1 MSKPFIP
8 IFTPGNH
15 TSMAGDDLSFS
26 ESDLAA
32 TVAAYDPALH
42 EAPLV
47 IGHPKHDDPAY
58 GWVKSLNIV
67 ADGIEAIP
75 HQVNADFA
83 EMYADGAVKKVSASF
98 YPPNSAANPVPGV
111 YYLRHVAFL
120 GAQPPAIKG
129 LRPAEFAEE
138 ADDCITIE
146 FSEQSEPAEQV
157 ATDPETTSDSKT
169 TPDSK
174 PKQEE
179 TTVSPEE
186 AAALEAKNK
195 ELETQLDKERADR
208 AKADA
213 ERNHEK
219 NVAFAENLAAETR
232 IGKDDVPV
240 VAAALDVLQNN
251 AEVNFGEGDDAKPLH
266 QAFSD
271 ALAAMPTRVEFSEQ
285 ATKEKAP
292 KDGDQEDSDDSVQYA
307 ENMPKESIEM
317 DKKIRAYM
325 KKHSVD
331 YVTAAHAVNNK

>member
-1 MSKPFIP
+1 MPKPYIP
-8 IFTPGNH
+8 IFTPGKH

-58 GWVKSLNIV
+58 GWVKSLAVV
-67 ADGIEAIP
+67 ADGIEATP

-83 EMYADGAVKKVSASF
+83 EMYESGAIKKVSASF
-98 YPPNSAANPVPGV
+98 YPPNSPSNPVPGV
-111 YYLRHVAFL
+111 YYLRHVGFL

-129 LRPAEFAEE
+129 LRPADFAEDADD

-146 FSEQSEPAEQV
+146 FSEISEP
-157 ATDPETTSDSKT
+157 PETQTDE
-169 TPDSK
+169 D
-174 PKQEE
+174 
-179 TTVSPEE
+179 TTVTPEE

-195 ELETQLDKERADR
+195 ELEKQLSDERAAR

-213 ERNHEK
+213 DRNHEK
-219 NVAFAENLAAETR
+219 NVAFAEKLADETR

-240 VAAALDVLQNN
+240 IAAALDVLQSN
-251 AEVNFGEGDDAKPLH
+251 AEVNFGEGDAEKPLH

-271 ALAAMPTRVEFSEQ
+271 ALGEMPPRVEFSEQ
-285 ATKEKAP
+285 ATKAKAAE
-292 KDGDQEDSDDSVQYA
+292 DDQDDSDDSVQYA
-307 ENMPKESIEM
+307 ENMPKESVEL

-325 KKHSVD
+325 KKHDVD